1 MNNLLS
7 IIFSTTFGYSV
18 LRVTTPILFAALAAL
33 ISNKA
38 GVVNIGLE
46 GIMLVGALTGV
57 VVSAFTQ
64 SALLGVLSAVIAG
77 VLLALLLA
85 YFALNLKSHII
96 LTGIAL
102 NLLSSGGTVFLLFLI
117 AQDKGVSISLN
128 SMVAPEVSIPIIR
141 NIPVLGAILSG
152 HNILT
157 YLALISVALVYIFL
171 YKTHLG
177 LRIRAVGENPN
188 AADSVGISVRKIQY
202 LSLILS
208 GVLAGLG
215 GAYMSMGYVS
225 WFSRDMTAGRGF
237 IALAAEA
244 MGRGNPIGTLIA
256 SLVFGFA
263 DALSNVMQS
272 LRVPAEFVQMIPYV
286 TTIIGLVIYS
296 NQQSNKLKKNRRDQS

>member
-1 MNNLLS
+1 MSDLLE

-18 LRVTTPILFAALAAL
+18 LRVTTPILFASLAAL

-38 GVVNIGLE
+38 GVINIGLE
-46 GIMLVGALTGV
+46 GIMLFGALTGV
-57 VVSAFTQ
+57 VASAFTQ
-64 SALLGVLSAVIAG
+64 SALIGVISAVIAG
-77 VLLALLLA
+77 ILLALLLA

-102 NLLSSGGTVFLLFLI
+102 NLLSSGGTVFLLYLV
-117 AQDKGVSISLN
+117 AQDKGVSISLK
-128 SMVAPEVSIPIIR
+128 SMVAPEISIPIIES
-141 NIPVLGAILSG
+141 IPILGPILSG

-157 YLALISVALVYIFL
+157 YLALISVAAVYIFL

-202 LSLILS
+202 LALVLS
-208 GVLAGLG
+208 GVFAGLG

-244 MGRGNPIGTLIA
+244 MGRGTPIGTLIA
-256 SLVFGFA
+256 SIVFGFA
-263 DALSNVMQS
+263 DALSNIMQS

-296 NQQSNKLKKNRRDQS
+296 NQKFSKVKKNRRNQG